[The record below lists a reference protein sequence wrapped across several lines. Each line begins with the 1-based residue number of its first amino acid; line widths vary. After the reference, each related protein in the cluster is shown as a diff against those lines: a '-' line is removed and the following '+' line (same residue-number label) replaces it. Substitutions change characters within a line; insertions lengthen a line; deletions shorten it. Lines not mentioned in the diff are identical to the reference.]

1 MLALVL
7 LALPSSRMEEYE
19 LPSYAQRV
27 LVESRA
33 EARRPRHEHD
43 ALLHDY
49 ELSSDEE
56 EALQPGGG
64 LGAAASTPMLGAMRE
79 AMLSRQAG
87 RDDATPK
94 DGRGRHSRE
103 GKGKEK
109 GDSYA
114 KAAYEH
120 RKQAEDFSMGRP
132 CLASCP
138 FDRSCG
144 LHMTPAH
151 LMRAHVQMY
160 GTDCSM
166 KEPAEPGGLPTYNCR
181 RVRPCSSN
189 SNT

>member
-1 MLALVL
+1 MD
-7 LALPSSRMEEYE
+7 ECE
-19 LPSYAQRV
+19 LPSYARRV
-27 LVESRA
+27 LAESRA

-43 ALLHDY
+43 ALLHDH

-56 EALQPGGG
+56 ELLQPGGG
-64 LGAAASTPMLGAMRE
+64 SGAAAGTPKLVAMRE
-79 AMLSRQAG
+79 AMLSRSSS
-87 RDDATPK
+87 DEKPK
-94 DGRGRHSRE
+94 DGRGSHSRE

-109 GDSYA
+109 GDGYA
-114 KAAYEH
+114 KTAYEH
-120 RKQAEDFSMGRP
+120 LKQTEDFSMGRP

-181 RVRPCSSN
+181 RARPCSSN
-189 SNT
+189 SNP